1 MSENDDMRTMPVRD
15 LIAKIREK
23 VREMP
28 PEMMLQQLI
37 IGVLIGRLEDEADRA
52 DRAETQLR
60 EGRLN
65 GD

>member
-15 LIAKIREK
+15 LIDQLRTK
-23 VREMP
+23 VVEMP
-28 PEMMLQQLI
+28 PEMMLQKLI
-37 IGVLIGRLEDEADRA
+37 ISVLIRRLEDEADRA